1 MNADPAKWWVVE
13 VVHDHLGREARRIV
27 LSEHEDEEEEE
38 AAVEALLALR
48 EARAQEVAG
57 GDPARLVIEHGG
69 AEIDEEDAIARHEP
83 D

>member
-1 MNADPAKWWVVE
+1 MNADPAKWCVVE

-27 LSEHEDEEEEE
+27 LSEHEDEEE
-38 AAVEALLALR
+38 ALEALLALR